1 MSESILGLEDKVVV
15 VTGSSQGV
23 GLGCARQ
30 FARVGADVV
39 LVGRRAEP
47 LKAAA
52 EELRAFGGEVLT
64 VTADVTRQA
73 DIERMV
79 ADAMERFGR
88 IDVAVN
94 NVGGRRGKP
103 EGTLLDSGRD
113 YWEQT
118 LDVNL
123 TTVLACTQAFARA
136 MMEKDTRGVI
146 VNVASTTAYKA
157 TPHLAPYGAAKAG
170 LLQLTKTLALELAP
184 HGIRVVGV
192 SPGMT
197 DTDALREFMNG
208 ETIAARTKHLPAGRV
223 GVPDDLGRVVV
234 MLASELGA
242 WVYGTTLVADGGEL
256 IAEGG

>member
-1 MSESILGLEDKVVV
+1 MSDSILGLEGKVVV

-30 FARVGADVV
+30 FARVGCEVV
-39 LVGRRAEP
+39 LAARRSEP
-47 LKAAA
+47 LQAAAA
-52 EELRAFGGEVLT
+52 ELRALGGEVLA
-64 VTADVTRQA
+64 VTADVTQQA
-73 DIERMV
+73 DIEALV
-79 ADAMERFGR
+79 AASLDRFGR

-103 EGTLLDSGRD
+103 EGTLMESGRA

-123 TTVLACTQAFARA
+123 TTVLACTQAFARV
-136 MMEKDTRGVI
+136 MIEKGTAGVI

-157 TPHLAPYGAAKAG
+157 TPNLAPYGAAKAG
-170 LLQLTKTLALELAP
+170 LLQLTKTLALELSA

-197 DTDALREFMNG
+197 DTDALREFMDG
-208 ETIAARTKHLPAGRV
+208 EQIAARAEHLPAGRV
-223 GVPDDLGRVVV
+223 GLPDDLGRAVL
-234 MLASELGA
+234 MMASDLGA
-242 WVYGTTLVADGGEL
+242 WVYGSTLVADGGEL

>member
-1 MSESILGLEDKVVV
+1 MSDSILGLEGKVVV

-30 FARVGADVV
+30 FARVGCDVV
-39 LVGRRAEP
+39 LVGRRADP

-52 EELRAFGGEVLT
+52 EELRELGGEVLT
-64 VTADVTRQA
+64 VTADVTRQSDVDA
-73 DIERMV
+73 MV
-79 ADAMERFGR
+79 AASLERFGR

-103 EGTLLDSGRD
+103 EGTLMDSGRE

-136 MMEKDTRGVI
+136 MMDRGTPGVI

-157 TPHLAPYGAAKAG
+157 TPHLAPYGASKAG
-170 LLQLTKTLALELAP
+170 LLQLTKTLALELSA

-197 DTDALREFMNG
+197 DTDALREFMDG
-208 ETIAARTKHLPAGRV
+208 SQIAARAEQLPAGRV

-234 MLASELGA
+234 MMASELGS
-242 WVYGTTLVADGGEL
+242 WVYGSTLVADGGEL

>member
-1 MSESILGLEDKVVV
+1 MTDSILGLEGKVVV

-30 FARVGADVV
+30 FARVGCDLV
-39 LVGRRAEP
+39 LVARRKEP
-47 LKAAA
+47 LEVAA
-52 EELRAFGGEVLT
+52 EELRTQGAEVLT
-64 VTADVTRQA
+64 VVADVTRQT
-73 DIERMV
+73 DIETLV
-79 ADAMERFGR
+79 AAALERFGR

-113 YWEQT
+113 YWERT

-136 MMEKDTRGVI
+136 MIERGTRGVI

-157 TPHLAPYGAAKAG
+157 TPNLAPYGAAKAG
-170 LLQLTKTLALELAP
+170 LLQLTKTLALELSA

-197 DTDALREFMNG
+197 DTDALREFMDT
-208 ETIAARTKHLPAGRV
+208 EAIALRAEHLPAGRV
-223 GVPDDLGRVVV
+223 GVPDDLGRVVL
-234 MLASELGA
+234 MMASDLGS
-242 WVYGTTLVADGGEL
+242 WVYGSTLVADGGEL